1 MRVERRELGGARKS
15 AKTTLCTIITTVQ
28 PTNVASLL
36 PAFSRPKSL
45 QPPETTD
52 TGLYKPEEEQ
62 PKLHLAKVLSVG
74 PGREEENGILAAMPT
89 IAVGDTV
96 VVKNPWGIGP
106 KDEETVDGR
115 KLSYARGVDIAGV
128 VKGGVTD

>member
-1 MRVERRELGGARKS
+1 MTELGAGPSNPNKGGRGIGRMELGDDALNAKTLYDMVLVER
-15 AKTTLCTIITTVQ
+15 I
-28 PTNVASLL
+28 
-36 PAFSRPKSL
+36 

-52 TGLYKPEEEQ
+52 TGLFKPEEEQ